1 VNLEGVNAVAQL
13 VAAIGVI
20 VSLFYL
26 AAQIRQNTR
35 STRAVVVDSLAHSL
49 VDLLGP
55 HAQNPESLR
64 AFSLVIEDWDA
75 AAEQDRARILPFI
88 FATFKLFEN
97 AWFQQRQGTLD
108 RQQWEGW
115 DAYIRIYYHRP
126 GVKTWW
132 SMRRAAFAPGFR
144 NYLESTEPV
153 KDLPPIS
160 RLIRGEPPSDAS
172 ARLKH
177 ARRRVQ
183 PRNSKRRDFPR
194 SPPKFEAARSAA
206 WNELFQIE

>member
-1 VNLEGVNAVAQL
+1 MKLEAVNAIAQL
-13 VAAIGVI
+13 IAAIGVI

-35 STRAVVVDSLAHSL
+35 SMRAVVVDSLAHSL

-55 HAQNPESLR
+55 HTQNPESLR
-64 AFSLVIEDWDA
+64 AFSVVTENWNA
-75 AAEQDRARILPFI
+75 ASDEDRARALPFI

-108 RQQWEGW
+108 QQQWSGW

-126 GVKTWW
+126 GVMTWW

-144 NYLESTEPV
+144 NYLESSKPV
-153 KDLPPIS
+153 EDLPPIS
-160 RLIRGEPPSDAS
+160 QLIRGESSSDKS
-172 ARLKH
+172 GRT
-177 ARRRVQ
+177 
-183 PRNSKRRDFPR
+183 
-194 SPPKFEAARSAA
+194 
-206 WNELFQIE
+206 

>member
-1 VNLEGVNAVAQL
+1 MKLEAVNAIAQL
-13 VAAIGVI
+13 IAAFGVI

-35 STRAVVVDSLAHSL
+35 SMRAVVVDSLAHSL

-55 HAQNPESLR
+55 QAQNPESLQ
-64 AFSLVIEDWDA
+64 AFSAVTENWNTARD
-75 AAEQDRARILPFI
+75 EDRARAVPFI

-132 SMRRAAFAPGFR
+132 PMRRAAFAAGFR
-144 NYLESTEPV
+144 DYLENTDPV
-153 KDLPPIS
+153 EGLPPIGH
-160 RLIRGEPPSDAS
+160 LIRGESTAS
-172 ARLKH
+172 G
-177 ARRRVQ
+177 
-183 PRNSKRRDFPR
+183 ST
-194 SPPKFEAARSAA
+194 
-206 WNELFQIE
+206 